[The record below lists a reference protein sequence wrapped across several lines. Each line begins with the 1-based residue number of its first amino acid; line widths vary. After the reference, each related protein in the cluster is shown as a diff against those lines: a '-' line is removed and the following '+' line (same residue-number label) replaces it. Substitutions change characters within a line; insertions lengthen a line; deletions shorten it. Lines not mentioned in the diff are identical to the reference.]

1 MLSYRSGAV
10 RGPTLEKELPPS
22 LQEAAAPWHSAV
34 SRMRQR
40 PPAHTDTACMQSAAE
55 CTAHTAWKQLQLL
68 SFALWQEPPFAATPD
83 LASPELRMDYL
94 GEEKSNQLMLDL
106 PLINFVIKPDNI
118 VLTHEPYVE
127 GL

>member
-1 MLSYRSGAV
+1 
-10 RGPTLEKELPPS
+10 
-22 LQEAAAPWHSAV
+22 
-34 SRMRQR
+34 
-40 PPAHTDTACMQSAAE
+40 MQSAAE
-55 CTAHTAWKQLQLL
+55 CAAQTAWKQLQLL
-68 SFALWQEPPFAATPD
+68 SSALWQEPPFAATPD

-94 GEEKSNQLMLDL
+94 GEEKSSQLMLDL